1 MKKEIFSDPEYNK
14 ELAICLHKMTSDNK
28 SFAALRK
35 ARSEAFITQY
45 MAKPGSIL
53 WTWEFKEKDMKSA
66 ADLLFPEWL
75 KTVDVRDYFVD
86 SKLLNDLLEEM
97 SASEIKLVLV
107 DEMKIYYDAFREN
120 VPCSAFEEETNKEKT
135 KKENADYD
143 GDYCE
148 KFKSDKTH
156 KIFVDFVDEGEED
169 EDEDDDDDLDGDFDE
184 DDEDI
189 AHDHHDDDLEKFI
202 DALNEDGDLEE
213 LINTVA
219 KRLKKFSESLNKKE
233 GKKKNENKGN

>member
-14 ELAICLHKMTSDNK
+14 ELAICLHKITSDNK
-28 SFAALRK
+28 SFTALRK

-45 MAKPGSIL
+45 MAEPG
-53 WTWEFKEKDMKSA
+53 WTWKFKEKDMKSA

-75 KTVDVRDYFVD
+75 KTVDVRDYFVN

-120 VPCSAFEEETNKEKT
+120 VTCSAFEEETNKEKT

-148 KFKSDKTH
+148 KFKSGKSGKSFIDLM
-156 KIFVDFVDEGEED
+156 DE
-169 EDEDDDDDLDGDFDE
+169 
-184 DDEDI
+184 I
-189 AHDHHDDDLEKFI
+189 AHDHHGEENEDDEDDDDLEKFI

-213 LINTVA
+213 LIDALNEDGDLEELINTAV
-219 KRLKKFSESLNKKE
+219 KGLKKFSESLSKKE
-233 GKKKNENKGN
+233 GKKKNENKSN

>member
-1 MKKEIFSDPEYNK
+1 MKKEIFFDPEYNK

-45 MAKPGSIL
+45 MAKPG

-97 SASEIKLVLV
+97 SASEIKLVLA

-120 VPCSAFEEETNKEKT
+120 VTCSAFEEETNKEKT

-143 GDYCE
+143 GDCCE

-169 EDEDDDDDLDGDFDE
+169 EDEDDNDDLDEDLDE
-184 DDEDI
+184 DDEDY
-189 AHDHHDDDLEKFI
+189 DGLEKFF
-202 DALNEDGDLEE
+202 DALNESGDLEE

-233 GKKKNENKGN
+233 GKKKNENKDN

>member
-14 ELAICLHKMTSDNK
+14 ELAICLHKITSDNK
-28 SFAALRK
+28 SFTALCK

-45 MAKPGSIL
+45 MAEPG
-53 WTWEFKEKDMKSA
+53 WTWKFKEKDMKSA

-75 KTVDVRDYFVD
+75 KTVDVRDYFVN

-120 VPCSAFEEETNKEKT
+120 VTCSAFEEETNKEKT
-135 KKENADYD
+135 KKENADHD
-143 GDYCE
+143 GDCCE
-148 KFKSDKTH
+148 KFKSGKSGKSFIDLM
-156 KIFVDFVDEGEED
+156 DEIAHNHHGEED
-169 EDEDDDDDLDGDFDE
+169 EDDE
-184 DDEDI
+184 
-189 AHDHHDDDLEKFI
+189 DDDLEKFV

-213 LINTVA
+213 LINTAA
-219 KRLKKFSESLNKKE
+219 KGLKKFSESLSKKE

>member
-1 MKKEIFSDPEYNK
+1 MKKEIFFDPEYNK

-45 MAKPGSIL
+45 MAEPG
-53 WTWEFKEKDMKSA
+53 WKWKFKEKDMKSA

-97 SASEIKLVLV
+97 SASEIKLILV
-107 DEMKIYYDAFREN
+107 DEMKIYYDTFREN
-120 VPCSAFEEETNKEKT
+120 VTCSAFEEETNKEKT

-143 GDYCE
+143 GDCCE

-169 EDEDDDDDLDGDFDE
+169 EDEDDDDDLDEDLDE
-184 DDEDI
+184 DNEDY
-189 AHDHHDDDLEKFI
+189 DGLEKFF
-202 DALNEDGDLEE
+202 DALNESGDLEE
-213 LINTVA
+213 LINAVA

>member
-1 MKKEIFSDPEYNK
+1 MKEKIFTDSSYDEDI
-14 ELAICLHKMTSDNK
+14 AICFCKTTSDNK

-35 ARSEAFITQY
+35 ARSKAFITQY
-45 MAKPGSIL
+45 MAEPG
-53 WTWEFKEKDMKSA
+53 WTWKFKEKDMKSA

-120 VPCSAFEEETNKEKT
+120 VTCSAFEEETNKEKT

-148 KFKSDKTH
+148 KFKSGKSGKSFIDP
-156 KIFVDFVDEGEED
+156 VDEIAHDRNGEED
-169 EDEDDDDDLDGDFDE
+169 EDDE
-184 DDEDI
+184 D
-189 AHDHHDDDLEKFI
+189 DDDLEKFI

-213 LINTVA
+213 LINTAA
-219 KRLKKFSESLNKKE
+219 KGLKKFSESLSKKE

>member
-14 ELAICLHKMTSDNK
+14 ELAICLHKITSDNK
-28 SFAALRK
+28 SFTALRK

-45 MAKPGSIL
+45 MAEPG
-53 WTWEFKEKDMKSA
+53 WAWKFKEKDMKST

-75 KTVDVRDYFVD
+75 KTVDVRDYFVN

-120 VPCSAFEEETNKEKT
+120 VTCSAFEEETNKEKT

-143 GDYCE
+143 GDDCE
-148 KFKSDKTH
+148 KFKSGKSGKSFIDLM
-156 KIFVDFVDEGEED
+156 DEIAHDHHGEED
-169 EDEDDDDDLDGDFDE
+169 EDDE
-184 DDEDI
+184 D
-189 AHDHHDDDLEKFI
+189 DDDLEKFI

-213 LINTVA
+213 LINTAA
-219 KRLKKFSESLNKKE
+219 KGLKKFSESLSKKE

>member
-1 MKKEIFSDPEYNK
+1 MKKEIFFDPEYNK
-14 ELAICLHKMTSDNK
+14 ELAICLHKMTNDNK

-35 ARSEAFITQY
+35 ARSKAFITQY
-45 MAKPGSIL
+45 MAEPG
-53 WTWEFKEKDMKSA
+53 WKWKFKEKDMKSA

-75 KTVDVRDYFVD
+75 KIVDVRDYFVD

-120 VPCSAFEEETNKEKT
+120 VTCSAFEEEANKEKA

-143 GDYCE
+143 GDCCE

-156 KIFVDFVDEGEED
+156 KIFVDFVDEGE
-169 EDEDDDDDLDGDFDE
+169 DDDDDLDGDFDE
-184 DDEDI
+184 DNEE
-189 AHDHHDDDLEKFI
+189 DDDLEKFI

-213 LINTVA
+213 LINTAV
-219 KRLKKFSESLNKKE
+219 KGLKKFSESLSKKE
-233 GKKKNENKGN
+233 GKKKNENKSN

>member
-1 MKKEIFSDPEYNK
+1 MKKEIFSDPEYNE
-14 ELAICLHKMTSDNK
+14 ELAICLHKITSDNK
-28 SFAALRK
+28 SFTALRK

-45 MAKPGSIL
+45 MAEPG
-53 WTWEFKEKDMKSA
+53 WTWKFKEKDMKSA

-75 KTVDVRDYFVD
+75 KTVDVRDYFVN

-120 VPCSAFEEETNKEKT
+120 VTCSAFEEETNKEKT

-143 GDYCE
+143 GDDCE
-148 KFKSDKTH
+148 KFKSGKSGKSFIDLM
-156 KIFVDFVDEGEED
+156 DEIAHDHHGEED
-169 EDEDDDDDLDGDFDE
+169 EDDE
-184 DDEDI
+184 D
-189 AHDHHDDDLEKFI
+189 DDDLEKFI

-213 LINTVA
+213 LINTAA
-219 KRLKKFSESLNKKE
+219 KGLKKFSESLSKKE

>member
-1 MKKEIFSDPEYNK
+1 MKKEIFFDPEYNK
-14 ELAICLHKMTSDNK
+14 ELAICLHKMTNDNK

-35 ARSEAFITQY
+35 ARSKAFITQY
-45 MAKPGSIL
+45 MAEPG
-53 WTWEFKEKDMKSA
+53 WKWKFKEKDMKSA

-97 SASEIKLVLV
+97 SASEIKLILV

-120 VPCSAFEEETNKEKT
+120 VTCSAFEEEANKEKA

-143 GDYCE
+143 GDCCE

-156 KIFVDFVDEGEED
+156 KIFVDFVDEGE
-169 EDEDDDDDLDGDFDE
+169 DDDDDLDEDFDE
-184 DDEDI
+184 DNEE
-189 AHDHHDDDLEKFI
+189 DDDLEKFI

-213 LINTVA
+213 LINTAV
-219 KRLKKFSESLNKKE
+219 KGLKKFSESLSKKE
-233 GKKKNENKGN
+233 GKKKNENKSN

>member
-14 ELAICLHKMTSDNK
+14 ELAICLHKITSDNK
-28 SFAALRK
+28 SFTALCK

-45 MAKPGSIL
+45 MAEPG
-53 WTWEFKEKDMKSA
+53 WTWKFKEKDMKSA

-75 KTVDVRDYFVD
+75 KTVDVRDYFVN

-107 DEMKIYYDAFREN
+107 DEMKIYYDAFRKN
-120 VPCSAFEEETNKEKT
+120 VTCSAFEEETNKEKT

-143 GDYCE
+143 GDYYE
-148 KFKSDKTH
+148 KFKSGKSGKSFIDLM
-156 KIFVDFVDEGEED
+156 DEIAHDHHGEED
-169 EDEDDDDDLDGDFDE
+169 EDDE
-184 DDEDI
+184 D
-189 AHDHHDDDLEKFI
+189 DDDLEKFI

-213 LINTVA
+213 LINTAA
-219 KRLKKFSESLNKKE
+219 KGLKKFSESLSKKE

>member
-14 ELAICLHKMTSDNK
+14 ELAICLHKITSDNK
-28 SFAALRK
+28 SFTALCK

-45 MAKPGSIL
+45 MAEPG
-53 WTWEFKEKDMKSA
+53 WTWKFKEKDMKSA
-66 ADLLFPEWL
+66 AGLLFPEWL
-75 KTVDVRDYFVD
+75 KTVDVRDYFVN

-120 VPCSAFEEETNKEKT
+120 VTCSAFEEETNKEKT
-135 KKENADYD
+135 KKENADHD
-143 GDYCE
+143 GDCCE
-148 KFKSDKTH
+148 KFKSGKSGKSFIDLM
-156 KIFVDFVDEGEED
+156 DEIAHNHHGEED
-169 EDEDDDDDLDGDFDE
+169 EDDE
-184 DDEDI
+184 D
-189 AHDHHDDDLEKFI
+189 DDDLEKFV

-213 LINTVA
+213 LINTAA
-219 KRLKKFSESLNKKE
+219 KGLKKFSESLSKKE

>member
-14 ELAICLHKMTSDNK
+14 ELAICLHKITSDNK
-28 SFAALRK
+28 SFTALRK

-45 MAKPGSIL
+45 MAEPK
-53 WTWEFKEKDMKSA
+53 WTWKFKEKDIKSA
-66 ADLLFPEWL
+66 AGLLFPEWL

-97 SASEIKLVLV
+97 SASEIKLILV

-120 VPCSAFEEETNKEKT
+120 VTCSAFEG
-135 KKENADYD
+135 KENSDYD

-156 KIFVDFVDEGEED
+156 KSFIDLMDEIAHDHQGEED
-169 EDEDDDDDLDGDFDE
+169 EDEDDDDDLDEDLDE
-184 DDEDI
+184 DDEE
-189 AHDHHDDDLEKFI
+189 DDDLEKFI
-202 DALNEDGDLEE
+202 DALNENEDLEE
-213 LINTVA
+213 LINTAA
-219 KRLKKFSESLNKKE
+219 KGLKKFSESLNKKE

>member
-1 MKKEIFSDPEYNK
+1 MKKEIFFDPEYNK

-45 MAKPGSIL
+45 MAEPG
-53 WTWEFKEKDMKSA
+53 WKWKFKEKDMKSA

-97 SASEIKLVLV
+97 SASEIKLILV

-120 VPCSAFEEETNKEKT
+120 VTCSAFEEETNKEKA

-169 EDEDDDDDLDGDFDE
+169 EDENDDDDLDEDLDE
-184 DDEDI
+184 DDEDY
-189 AHDHHDDDLEKFI
+189 DGLEKFF
-202 DALNEDGDLEE
+202 DALNEGGDLEE

>member
-28 SFAALRK
+28 SFTALRK

-45 MAKPGSIL
+45 MAEPG
-53 WTWEFKEKDMKSA
+53 WTWKFKEKDMKSA

-75 KTVDVRDYFVD
+75 KTVDVRDYFVN

-120 VPCSAFEEETNKEKT
+120 VTCSAFEEETNKEKT

-148 KFKSDKTH
+148 KFKSGKSGKSFIDLM
-156 KIFVDFVDEGEED
+156 DEIAHDHHGEED
-169 EDEDDDDDLDGDFDE
+169 EDDE
-184 DDEDI
+184 D
-189 AHDHHDDDLEKFI
+189 DDDLEKFI

-213 LINTVA
+213 LINTAA
-219 KRLKKFSESLNKKE
+219 KELKKFSESLSKKE

>member
-28 SFAALRK
+28 SFTALRK

-45 MAKPGSIL
+45 MAEPG
-53 WTWEFKEKDMKSA
+53 WKWKFKEKDTKSA

-97 SASEIKLVLV
+97 SASEIKLVLA

-120 VPCSAFEEETNKEKT
+120 VTCSAFEEETNKEKT

-143 GDYCE
+143 GDCCE

-169 EDEDDDDDLDGDFDE
+169 EDEDDDDEDDDDDLDEDFDE
-184 DDEDI
+184 DDEDY
-189 AHDHHDDDLEKFI
+189 DGLEKFF
-202 DALNEDGDLEE
+202 DALNESGDLEE

-219 KRLKKFSESLNKKE
+219 KRLKKFSESLDKKE

>member
-1 MKKEIFSDPEYNK
+1 MKKEIFSDPEYDK
-14 ELAICLHKMTSDNK
+14 ELAICLHKITSDNK
-28 SFAALRK
+28 SFTALRE
-35 ARSEAFITQY
+35 ARSEAFVTQY
-45 MAKPGSIL
+45 MAEPG
-53 WTWEFKEKDMKSA
+53 WTWKFKEKDMKSA

-75 KTVDVRDYFVD
+75 KIVDVRDYFVN

-120 VPCSAFEEETNKEKT
+120 VTCSAFEEETNKEKT

-148 KFKSDKTH
+148 KFKSGKSGKSFIDLM
-156 KIFVDFVDEGEED
+156 DEIAHDHRGEED
-169 EDEDDDDDLDGDFDE
+169 EDDE
-184 DDEDI
+184 D
-189 AHDHHDDDLEKFI
+189 DDDLEKFV

-213 LINTVA
+213 LINTAA
-219 KRLKKFSESLNKKE
+219 KELKKFSESLSKKE

>member
-1 MKKEIFSDPEYNK
+1 MKKEIFFDPEYNK
-14 ELAICLHKMTSDNK
+14 ELAICLHKMTNGNK

-35 ARSEAFITQY
+35 ARSKAFITQY
-45 MAKPGSIL
+45 MAEPG
-53 WTWEFKEKDMKSA
+53 WKWKFKEKDMKSA

-120 VPCSAFEEETNKEKT
+120 VTCSAFEEEANKEKA

-143 GDYCE
+143 GDCCE

-156 KIFVDFVDEGEED
+156 KSFVDFVDEGE
-169 EDEDDDDDLDGDFDE
+169 DDDDDLDEDFDE
-184 DDEDI
+184 DNEE
-189 AHDHHDDDLEKFI
+189 DDDLEKFI

-213 LINTVA
+213 LINAAV
-219 KRLKKFSESLNKKE
+219 KGLKKFSESLSKKE
-233 GKKKNENKGN
+233 GKKKNENKSN

>member
-1 MKKEIFSDPEYNK
+1 MKKEIFFDPEYNK
-14 ELAICLHKMTSDNK
+14 ELAICLHKMTNDNK
-28 SFAALRK
+28 SFTALRK

-45 MAKPGSIL
+45 MAEPG
-53 WTWEFKEKDMKSA
+53 WKWKFKEKDMKSA

-120 VPCSAFEEETNKEKT
+120 VTCSAFEEETNKEKA

-143 GDYCE
+143 GDCCE

-169 EDEDDDDDLDGDFDE
+169 EDEDDDDDLDEDLDE
-184 DDEDI
+184 DDEDY
-189 AHDHHDDDLEKFI
+189 DGLEKFF
-202 DALNEDGDLEE
+202 DALDESGNLEE

>member
-1 MKKEIFSDPEYNK
+1 MKKEIFFDPEYNK
-14 ELAICLHKMTSDNK
+14 ELAICLHKMTNDNK

-35 ARSEAFITQY
+35 ARSKAFITQY
-45 MAKPGSIL
+45 MAEPG
-53 WTWEFKEKDMKSA
+53 WKWKFKEKDMKSA

-97 SASEIKLVLV
+97 SASEIKLILV

-120 VPCSAFEEETNKEKT
+120 VTCSAFEEEANKEKT

-143 GDYCE
+143 GDCCE

-156 KIFVDFVDEGEED
+156 KSFIDIMDEIAHDHHGEED
-169 EDEDDDDDLDGDFDE
+169 EDDE
-184 DDEDI
+184 D
-189 AHDHHDDDLEKFI
+189 DDDLEKFI

-213 LINTVA
+213 LINTAA
-219 KRLKKFSESLNKKE
+219 KGLKKFSESLSKKE
-233 GKKKNENKGN
+233 GKKKNENKSN

>member
-28 SFAALRK
+28 SFTALRK

-45 MAKPGSIL
+45 MAEPG
-53 WTWEFKEKDMKSA
+53 WKWKFKEKDTKSA

-97 SASEIKLVLV
+97 SASEIKLVLA

-120 VPCSAFEEETNKEKT
+120 VTCSAFEEETNKEKT

-169 EDEDDDDDLDGDFDE
+169 EDEDDDDDLDEDFDE
-184 DDEDI
+184 DNEDY
-189 AHDHHDDDLEKFI
+189 DGLEKFF
-202 DALNEDGDLEE
+202 DALNESGDLEE

-219 KRLKKFSESLNKKE
+219 KRLKKFSESLDKKE

>member
-1 MKKEIFSDPEYNK
+1 MKKEIFSDPAYNK
-14 ELAICLHKMTSDNK
+14 ELAICFCKMTSDNK

-45 MAKPGSIL
+45 MAEPG
-53 WTWEFKEKDMKSA
+53 WTWKFKEKDMKSA
-66 ADLLFPEWL
+66 AGLLFPEWL

-86 SKLLNDLLEEM
+86 SKLLKDLLEEM

-120 VPCSAFEEETNKEKT
+120 VTCSAFEEETNKEKT

-202 DALNEDGDLEE
+202 DALNEDGDLEK

-219 KRLKKFSESLNKKE
+219 KRLKKISESLNKKE

>member
-1 MKKEIFSDPEYNK
+1 MKKEIFFDPEYNK
-14 ELAICLHKMTSDNK
+14 ELAICLHKMTNDNK

-35 ARSEAFITQY
+35 ARSKAFITQY
-45 MAKPGSIL
+45 MAEPG
-53 WTWEFKEKDMKSA
+53 WKWKFKEKDMKSA

-120 VPCSAFEEETNKEKT
+120 VTCSAFEEEANKEKA

-143 GDYCE
+143 GDCCE

-156 KIFVDFVDEGEED
+156 KIFVDFVDEGE
-169 EDEDDDDDLDGDFDE
+169 DDDDDLDGDFDE
-184 DDEDI
+184 DNEE
-189 AHDHHDDDLEKFI
+189 DDDLEKFI
-202 DALNEDGDLEE
+202 DALNEDGDLGE
-213 LINTVA
+213 LINTAV
-219 KRLKKFSESLNKKE
+219 KGLKKFSESLSKKE
-233 GKKKNENKGN
+233 GKKKNENKSN

>member
-1 MKKEIFSDPEYNK
+1 MKKEIFFDPEYNK
-14 ELAICLHKMTSDNK
+14 ELAICLHKMTNDNK
-28 SFAALRK
+28 SFTALRK
-35 ARSEAFITQY
+35 ARSKAFITQY
-45 MAKPGSIL
+45 MAEPG
-53 WTWEFKEKDMKSA
+53 WKWKFKEKDMKSA

-120 VPCSAFEEETNKEKT
+120 ATCSAFEEETNKEKT

-143 GDYCE
+143 GDDCE
-148 KFKSDKTH
+148 KFKSGKSGKSFIDLM
-156 KIFVDFVDEGEED
+156 DEIAHDHHGEED
-169 EDEDDDDDLDGDFDE
+169 EDDE
-184 DDEDI
+184 D
-189 AHDHHDDDLEKFI
+189 DDDLEKFI

-213 LINTVA
+213 LINTAV
-219 KRLKKFSESLNKKE
+219 KGLKKFSESLSKKE
-233 GKKKNENKGN
+233 GKKKNENKSN

>member
-45 MAKPGSIL
+45 MAEPG
-53 WTWEFKEKDMKSA
+53 WKWKFKEKDMKSA

-75 KTVDVRDYFVD
+75 KAVDVRDYFVD

-97 SASEIKLVLV
+97 SASEIKLILV

-120 VPCSAFEEETNKEKT
+120 VTCSAFEEETNKEKT

-143 GDYCE
+143 GDCCE

-169 EDEDDDDDLDGDFDE
+169 EDEDDDDDLDEDLDE
-184 DDEDI
+184 DDEDY
-189 AHDHHDDDLEKFI
+189 DGLEKFF
-202 DALNEDGDLEE
+202 DALNESGDLEE

>member
-45 MAKPGSIL
+45 MAEPG
-53 WTWEFKEKDMKSA
+53 WTWKFKEKDMKSA

-97 SASEIKLVLV
+97 SASEIKLILV

-120 VPCSAFEEETNKEKT
+120 VTCSAFEEETNKEKT

-143 GDYCE
+143 GDCCE

-169 EDEDDDDDLDGDFDE
+169 ENEDDDDDLDEDLDENDE
-184 DDEDI
+184 DYDG
-189 AHDHHDDDLEKFI
+189 LEKFF
-202 DALNEDGDLEE
+202 DALNESGDLEE
-213 LINTVA
+213 LIKTAV
-219 KRLKKFSESLNKKE
+219 KGLKKFSESLSKKE
-233 GKKKNENKGN
+233 GKKKNENKSN

>member
-14 ELAICLHKMTSDNK
+14 ELAICLHKITSDNK
-28 SFAALRK
+28 SFTALRK

-45 MAKPGSIL
+45 MAEPG
-53 WTWEFKEKDMKSA
+53 WTWKFKEKDMKSA

-75 KTVDVRDYFVD
+75 KTVDVRDYFVN

-120 VPCSAFEEETNKEKT
+120 VTCSAFEEETNKEKT

-143 GDYCE
+143 GDDCE
-148 KFKSDKTH
+148 KFKSGKSGKSFIDLM
-156 KIFVDFVDEGEED
+156 DEIAHDHHGEED
-169 EDEDDDDDLDGDFDE
+169 EDDE
-184 DDEDI
+184 D
-189 AHDHHDDDLEKFI
+189 DDDLEKFI

-213 LINTVA
+213 LINTAA
-219 KRLKKFSESLNKKE
+219 KGLKKFSESLSKKE

>member
-1 MKKEIFSDPEYNK
+1 MKKEILFDPEYNK

-35 ARSEAFITQY
+35 ARSKAFITQY
-45 MAKPGSIL
+45 MAEPG
-53 WTWEFKEKDMKSA
+53 WKWKFKEKDMKSA

-75 KTVDVRDYFVD
+75 KTVDVRDYFVN

-120 VPCSAFEEETNKEKT
+120 VTCSAFEEETNKEKT

-148 KFKSDKTH
+148 KFKSGKSGKSFIDLM
-156 KIFVDFVDEGEED
+156 DEIAHDHHGEED
-169 EDEDDDDDLDGDFDE
+169 EDDE
-184 DDEDI
+184 D
-189 AHDHHDDDLEKFI
+189 DDDLEKFI

-213 LINTVA
+213 LINTIA

-233 GKKKNENKGN
+233 GKKKNENKSN

>member
-1 MKKEIFSDPEYNK
+1 MKKEIFFDPEYNK
-14 ELAICLHKMTSDNK
+14 ELAICLHKMTNDNK

-35 ARSEAFITQY
+35 ARSKAFITQY
-45 MAKPGSIL
+45 MAEPG
-53 WTWEFKEKDMKSA
+53 WKWKFKEKDMKSA

-120 VPCSAFEEETNKEKT
+120 VTCSAFEEETNKEKA

-143 GDYCE
+143 GDCCE

-156 KIFVDFVDEGEED
+156 KSFIDIMDEIAHDHHGEED
-169 EDEDDDDDLDGDFDE
+169 EDEDDDDDLDEDFDE
-184 DDEDI
+184 DNEE
-189 AHDHHDDDLEKFI
+189 DDDLEKFI

-213 LINTVA
+213 LINTAV
-219 KRLKKFSESLNKKE
+219 KGLKKFSESLSKKE
-233 GKKKNENKGN
+233 GKKKNENKSN

>member
-1 MKKEIFSDPEYNK
+1 MKKEIFFDPEYNK

-35 ARSEAFITQY
+35 ARSKAFITQY
-45 MAKPGSIL
+45 MAESGWK
-53 WTWEFKEKDMKSA
+53 WKFKEKDMKSA

-75 KTVDVRDYFVD
+75 KTVDVRDYFVN

-120 VPCSAFEEETNKEKT
+120 VTCSAFEEETNKEKT

-148 KFKSDKTH
+148 KFKSGKSGKSFIDLM
-156 KIFVDFVDEGEED
+156 DEIAHDHHGEED
-169 EDEDDDDDLDGDFDE
+169 EDDE
-184 DDEDI
+184 D
-189 AHDHHDDDLEKFI
+189 DDDLEKFI

-213 LINTVA
+213 LINTAA
-219 KRLKKFSESLNKKE
+219 KGLKKFSESLSKKE

>member
-28 SFAALRK
+28 SFTALRK

-45 MAKPGSIL
+45 MAEPG
-53 WTWEFKEKDMKSA
+53 WAWKFKEKDMKSA
-66 ADLLFPEWL
+66 ASLLFPEWL

-120 VPCSAFEEETNKEKT
+120 VTCSAFEEETNKEKA

-156 KIFVDFVDEGEED
+156 KSFIDLMDEIAHDHHGEKD
-169 EDEDDDDDLDGDFDE
+169 KDEDDDDDLDEDFDE
-184 DDEDI
+184 DDED
-189 AHDHHDDDLEKFI
+189 DDDLEKFI

-213 LINTVA
+213 LINAAV
-219 KRLKKFSESLNKKE
+219 KGLKKFSESLSKKE

>member
-1 MKKEIFSDPEYNK
+1 MKKEIFFDPEYNK
-14 ELAICLHKMTSDNK
+14 ELAICLHKMTNDNK
-28 SFAALRK
+28 SFTALRK

-45 MAKPGSIL
+45 MAEPG
-53 WTWEFKEKDMKSA
+53 WKWKFKEKDMKSA

-120 VPCSAFEEETNKEKT
+120 VTCSAFEEEANKEKA

-143 GDYCE
+143 GDCCE

-156 KIFVDFVDEGEED
+156 KIFVDFVDEGE
-169 EDEDDDDDLDGDFDE
+169 DDDDDLDGDFDE
-184 DDEDI
+184 DNEE
-189 AHDHHDDDLEKFI
+189 DDDLEKFI

-213 LINTVA
+213 LINTAA
-219 KRLKKFSESLNKKE
+219 KGLKKFSESLSKKE

>member
-1 MKKEIFSDPEYNK
+1 MKKEIFSDPEYN
-14 ELAICLHKMTSDNK
+14 EDLAICLRKMMSDNK
-28 SFAALRK
+28 SFTALRK

-45 MAKPGSIL
+45 MAEPG
-53 WTWEFKEKDMKSA
+53 WTWKFKEKDMKSA

-75 KTVDVRDYFVD
+75 KTVDVRDYFVN

-120 VPCSAFEEETNKEKT
+120 VTCSAFEEETNKEKT

-143 GDYCE
+143 GDCCE
-148 KFKSDKTH
+148 KFKSGKSGKSFIDLM
-156 KIFVDFVDEGEED
+156 DEIAHDHRGEED
-169 EDEDDDDDLDGDFDE
+169 EDDE
-184 DDEDI
+184 D
-189 AHDHHDDDLEKFI
+189 DDDLEKFI
-202 DALNEDGDLEE
+202 DALNENGDLEE
-213 LINTVA
+213 LIDAAV
-219 KRLKKFSESLNKKE
+219 KGLKKFSESLDKKE

>member
-1 MKKEIFSDPEYNK
+1 MKKEIFFDPEYNK
-14 ELAICLHKMTSDNK
+14 ELAICLHKITSDNK
-28 SFAALRK
+28 SFTALRK
-35 ARSEAFITQY
+35 ARSKAFITQY
-45 MAKPGSIL
+45 MAEPG
-53 WTWEFKEKDMKSA
+53 WKWKFKEKDMKSA

-120 VPCSAFEEETNKEKT
+120 ATCSAFEEETNKEKT

-143 GDYCE
+143 GDDCE
-148 KFKSDKTH
+148 KFKSGKSGKSFIDLM
-156 KIFVDFVDEGEED
+156 DEIAHDHHGEED
-169 EDEDDDDDLDGDFDE
+169 EDDEDDDE
-184 DDEDI
+184 
-189 AHDHHDDDLEKFI
+189 LEKFI

-213 LINTVA
+213 RINTAV
-219 KRLKKFSESLNKKE
+219 KGLKKFSESLSKKE
-233 GKKKNENKGN
+233 GKKKNQNKGN

>member
-28 SFAALRK
+28 SFTALRK

-45 MAKPGSIL
+45 MAEPG
-53 WTWEFKEKDMKSA
+53 WKWKFKEKDTKSA

-97 SASEIKLVLV
+97 SASEIKLILV

-120 VPCSAFEEETNKEKT
+120 VTCSAFEEETNKEKT

-143 GDYCE
+143 GDCCE
-148 KFKSDKTH
+148 KFKSDKAH
-156 KIFVDFVDEGEED
+156 KSFIDIMDEIAHDHHGEED
-169 EDEDDDDDLDGDFDE
+169 ENEDDDDDLDEDFDE
-184 DDEDI
+184 DNEE
-189 AHDHHDDDLEKFI
+189 DDDLEKFI

-213 LINTVA
+213 LINTAV
-219 KRLKKFSESLNKKE
+219 KGLKKFSESLSKKE
-233 GKKKNENKGN
+233 GKKKNENKSN